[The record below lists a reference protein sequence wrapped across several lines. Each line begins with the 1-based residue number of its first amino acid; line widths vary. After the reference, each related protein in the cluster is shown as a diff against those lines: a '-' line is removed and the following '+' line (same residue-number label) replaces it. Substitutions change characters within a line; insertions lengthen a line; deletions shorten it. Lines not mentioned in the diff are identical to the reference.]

1 MKLILD
7 FILPVVAIT
16 PVCKLK
22 MICAF
27 IINSTPGVALGGI
40 PSPPRIAPAMISE
53 HAPPDLPEPGVA
65 PSHPQASA
73 ARTRLLGA
81 LLVFVSGVAFST
93 KAVLVKL
100 AYRQGID
107 SVSLL
112 ALRFGFSAPFFAMA
126 VFAGRLRGKRPVPL
140 TGRDRLSIVG
150 LGVLGYYLASLC
162 DFVGLR
168 YISAGLERLI
178 LFIYPTLVVV
188 IETWLFKTRLGRRQ
202 VLALVITYA
211 GIALAFRGELGNYG
225 SDVPRGAAWV
235 FGCALTYALYL
246 LGAGRMVPK
255 LGSQRFTALALLAAT
270 GAVLVH
276 ALLAKAQI
284 LGLPAAAYGIGLV
297 MALLAT
303 VLPAFLLAR
312 GIALIGSGPAAI
324 ISTVGPVSTI
334 LLAYFFLQEPLS
346 LTELAGTALVIFG
359 ATLVAWGKS
368 AKPAERAPQT

>member
-1 MKLILD
+1 
-7 FILPVVAIT
+7 
-16 PVCKLK
+16 
-22 MICAF
+22 
-27 IINSTPGVALGGI
+27 
-40 PSPPRIAPAMISE
+40 MISE
-53 HAPPDLPEPGVA
+53 PAPPELTQPGV
-65 PSHPQASA
+65 PSSQPGVPPTSA
-73 ARTRLLGA
+73 RPSVARTRLLGA

-100 AYRQGID
+100 AYRHGID

-112 ALRFGFSAPFFAMA
+112 ALRFGFSAPFFAVA
-126 VFAGRLRGKRPVPL
+126 AFGWHLRGKRPAPL
-140 TGRDRLSIVG
+140 SSRDQLSIVG

-162 DFVGLR
+162 DFIGLR

-188 IETWLFKTRLGRRQ
+188 IETWLFKARLGRRQ
-202 VLALVITYA
+202 VLALLITYA
-211 GIALAFRGELGNYG
+211 GIALAFHGELGNYG

-270 GAVLVH
+270 AAVLVH
-276 ALLAKAQI
+276 ALLANAKI
-284 LGLPAAAYGIGLV
+284 LGLPPAAYGIGLV

-346 LTELAGTALVIFG
+346 LTELAGTALVISG
-359 ATLVAWGKS
+359 ATLVAVGKS
-368 AKPAERAPQT
+368 AKPAASAPQT

>member
-1 MKLILD
+1 M
-7 FILPVVAIT
+7 
-16 PVCKLK
+16 
-22 MICAF
+22 
-27 IINSTPGVALGGI
+27 
-40 PSPPRIAPAMISE
+40 
-53 HAPPDLPEPGVA
+53 
-65 PSHPQASA
+65 QAQ
-73 ARTRLLGA
+73 LVGA
-81 LLVFVSGVAFST
+81 LLVFVSGIAFST

-100 AYRQGID
+100 AYRHGAD

-112 ALRFGFSAPFFAMA
+112 ALRFGFSAPFFAFGA
-126 VFAGRLRGKRPVPL
+126 FGGRLSPRLGNPSPPPL
-140 TGRDRLSIVG
+140 ERSDMLAIVG
-150 LGVLGYYLASLC
+150 LGVLGYYAASLT

-188 IETWLFKTRLGRRQ
+188 IETWLFKIRLVRRQ
-202 VLALVITYA
+202 IWALVVTYA

-235 FGCALTYALYL
+235 FACALTYGLYL
-246 LGAGRMVPK
+246 IGAGRMVPK
-255 LGSQRFTALALLAAT
+255 LGSQRFTSLALLAAAA
-270 GAVLVH
+270 AVTVH
-276 ALLAKAQI
+276 AAIVGAKI
-284 LGLPAAAYGIGLV
+284 LGLPQAVYVISLV

-346 LTELAGTALVIFG
+346 ATELAGTALVISG
-359 ATLVAWGKS
+359 ATLVAWNRK
-368 AKPAERAPQT
+368 RAPPPERLPNAPNAATNAPPLGG

>member
-1 MKLILD
+1 MVSE
-7 FILPVVAIT
+7 PAPT
-16 PVCKLK
+16 P
-22 MICAF
+22 
-27 IINSTPGVALGGI
+27 P
-40 PSPPRIAPAMISE
+40 
-53 HAPPDLPEPGVA
+53 
-65 PSHPQASA
+65 ASA
-73 ARTRLLGA
+73 ALATNAARERWLGA

-100 AYRQGID
+100 AYRHGVD

-112 ALRFGFSAPFFAMA
+112 ALRFGFSAPFFA
-126 VFAGRLRGKRPVPL
+126 FAAFGGRLRGKRAAPL
-140 TGRDRLSIVG
+140 SRGDVSAIVG

-188 IETWLFKTRLGRRQ
+188 IEAWLFKVRLGRRQ
-202 VLALVITYA
+202 LTALLLTYA

-225 SDVPRGAAWV
+225 TDVPRGAAWV

-270 GAVLVH
+270 AAVLVH
-276 ALLAKAQI
+276 ALIVGARV
-284 LGLPAAAYGIGLV
+284 LGLGTPAYVIGLV

-324 ISTVGPVSTI
+324 VSTVGPVSTI

-346 LTELAGTALVIFG
+346 LTEILGTALVIFG
-359 ATLVAWGKS
+359 ATLVGATPRPSKH
-368 AKPAERAPQT
+368 AA

>member
-1 MKLILD
+1 MVSEPATPS
-7 FILPVVAIT
+7 LPPNAAT
-16 PVCKLK
+16 
-22 MICAF
+22 A
-27 IINSTPGVALGGI
+27 S
-40 PSPPRIAPAMISE
+40 SAP
-53 HAPPDLPEPGVA
+53 
-65 PSHPQASA
+65 SA
-73 ARTRLLGA
+73 ARARWLGA

-100 AYRQGID
+100 AYRHGVD

-112 ALRFGFSAPFFAMA
+112 ALRFGFSAPFFAVA
-126 VFAGRLRGKRPVPL
+126 AFGGRLRGKRATPL
-140 TGRDRLSIVG
+140 TRSDQLAIVG

-188 IETWLFKTRLGRRQ
+188 VESLLFKVRLGRRQ
-202 VLALVITYA
+202 LTALALTYA

-270 GAVLVH
+270 AAVLVH
-276 ALLAKAQI
+276 ALVVGAQI
-284 LGLPAAAYGIGLV
+284 FGLGAPAYLIGLV
-297 MALLAT
+297 MALLST

-324 ISTVGPVSTI
+324 VSTVGPVSTI

-346 LTELAGTALVIFG
+346 LTEILGTALVIFG
-359 ATLVAWGKS
+359 ATLVGTSPRPKPRS
-368 AKPAERAPQT
+368 ATS

>member
-1 MKLILD
+1 M
-7 FILPVVAIT
+7 
-16 PVCKLK
+16 
-22 MICAF
+22 
-27 IINSTPGVALGGI
+27 S
-40 PSPPRIAPAMISE
+40 PSD
-53 HAPPDLPEPGVA
+53 APPDTRSDAGGYATASTLR
-65 PSHPQASA
+65 SA
-73 ARTRLLGA
+73 ARTRLVGA
-81 LLVFVSGVAFST
+81 LFVFVSGIAFST

-100 AYRQGID
+100 AYRHGVD

-112 ALRFGFSAPFFAMA
+112 ALRFGFSAPFFA
-126 VFAGRLRGKRPVPL
+126 FAAFGGRLQGKLPAAL
-140 TGRDRLSIVG
+140 TRRDQLTIVG

-178 LFIYPTLVVV
+178 LFVYPTLVVV
-188 IETWLFKTRLGRRQ
+188 IEAWLFKVRLGRRQ
-202 VLALVITYA
+202 ALALLITYA
-211 GIALAFRGELGNYG
+211 GIVLAFRGELGNYG

-246 LGAGRMVPK
+246 IGAGRMVPK
-255 LGSQRFTALALLAAT
+255 LGSQRFTSLALLAAT
-270 GAVLVH
+270 AAVLVH
-276 ALLAKAQI
+276 ALIAGAKI
-284 LGLPAAAYGIGLV
+284 LGLEPAAYVIGLI

-346 LTELAGTALVIFG
+346 PTELIGTALVIFG
-359 ATLVAWGKS
+359 ATLVAWG
-368 AKPAERAPQT
+368 AKRAPQP